1 MVIIQSG
8 GVIEYEYTVDTS
20 SLNVDFLALCKSYNF
35 VVTPEAN
42 HISGVQSSLIGTI
55 ALPTGKLQNFKFEI
69 IVIYNLINSLIFF
82 STIILN
88 NLNLTITSIIH
99 RRKGNNK
106 KSYLKINGAHKKKG
120 GLLSLKNNKI

>member
-69 IVIYNLINSLIFF
+69 IIISYNLINSLIFF

-106 KSYLKINGAHKKKG
+106 KSYLKIKGSNMAPIKKG
-120 GLLSLKNNKI
+120 